1 MSTPLTQ
8 IHAVPKPASLPLHP
22 VAVLNDHKFHS
33 QARPMAVSP
42 KPTLYLTVFGAWL
55 LALVWFQPRLLLLLD
70 MAYNWASELALWLF
84 IGFIDFAWLYG
95 IYNVAIVG
103 FAVWYQLMRKWAPA
117 KPVAAGNPINH
128 IAPIAP
134 IDHILPPVAI
144 LYTTCN
150 DFVEESVLSCVTQDY
165 PNFTVY
171 MLDDSTDEKFKQLVD
186 QFAQRF
192 SERVKVIRRPD
203 RKAFKA
209 GNMNHGLAT
218 AATEEP
224 YFAIADADEIL
235 PPDFLS
241 KLVPVMEHD
250 PTCGFV
256 QANHRANPNSQ
267 SALAKSL
274 GVGIDI
280 HWKWY
285 QPLRNDYGFVMF
297 LGHGALL
304 RRKCWEEIGGF
315 PDIVSEDLGFAI
327 HIREKGYRGR
337 FVEEV
342 VCYEDFP
349 DTVRAFRIRHMKWTR
364 GTSEF
369 LHKKMGWLL
378 RARNISWTEKLDV
391 LFPTLNLPLTLVYFL
406 FMLNANLV
414 LPMFFSY
421 RQDLT
426 FVLGGQELL
435 IPILALSPGFEVIY
449 DWDFFAITLLTF
461 FAPVLSFV
469 VALAH
474 KPAQLFR
481 FLSHSTA
488 LYAALSPLSSIGVIA
503 YLISGKAFFLVTGDT
518 QQKDYQVKNNGAG
531 TWSVKKLRDTWTQFL
546 AKSHPDT
553 RIVQGFEIGVG
564 ILFMLLA
571 LWMFQISF
579 FGLCLAFL
587 LLPLMHHL
595 PWNHRFV
602 KVAVY
607 VPFVLIMMGVFLSG
621 LSVFG
626 MKAVFFGYGFH
637 F

>member
-1 MSTPLTQ
+1 
-8 IHAVPKPASLPLHP
+8 
-22 VAVLNDHKFHS
+22 
-33 QARPMAVSP
+33 MAVSP
-42 KPTLYLTVFGAWL
+42 KPTLYLTVFGTWL
-55 LALVWFQPRLLLLLD
+55 AAVVWFQPRLLMLLD

-95 IYNVAIVG
+95 IYNVAIVC
-103 FAVWYQLMRKWAPA
+103 FAAYYQLMRKWAPA
-117 KPVAAGNPINH
+117 KPARMVDQISLTSENAPSVA
-128 IAPIAP
+128 
-134 IDHILPPVAI
+134 L

-150 DFVEESVLSCVTQDY
+150 DFVEESMLSCVHQDY
-165 PNFTVY
+165 PNYTVY
-171 MLDDSTDEKFKQLVD
+171 ILDDSNNEAYKNQVD
-186 QFAQRF
+186 RFAQRF
-192 SERVKVIRRPD
+192 PERVRVIRRPD

-209 GNMNHGLAT
+209 GNMNHGLSV

-241 KLVPVMEHD
+241 KLVPVMEND

-267 SALAKSL
+267 SALSKSL

-337 FVEEV
+337 FFEDV

-369 LHKKMGWLL
+369 LRKKMGWLI

-414 LPMFFSY
+414 LPMFFGH
-421 RQDLT
+421 QQELT
-426 FVLGGQELL
+426 FVLGGQEFL

-469 VALAH
+469 LALANQPL
-474 KPAQLFR
+474 KLFR

-503 YLISGKAFFLVTGDT
+503 YMISGKAFFLVTGDV
-518 QQKDYQVKNNGAG
+518 QQSAFGEGKS
-531 TWSVKKLRDTWTQFL
+531 TESRWSFKKLRNSWIQFL

-553 RIVQGFEIGVG
+553 AIVQGFEIGVG
-564 ILFMLLA
+564 VIFTLLA
-571 LWMFQISF
+571 MWMFQISF
-579 FGLCLAFL
+579 FGLCLAFM

-607 VPFVLIMMGVFLSG
+607 IPFALIMLGVTLSG

>member
-1 MSTPLTQ
+1 MHKNINTSEQNSTSVSVALGDRSMATYRSQ
-8 IHAVPKPASLPLHP
+8 PA
-22 VAVLNDHKFHS
+22 ATR
-33 QARPMAVSP
+33 QMAAAP
-42 KPTLYLTVFGAWL
+42 RPTLYLFVFAVWM
-55 LALVWFQPRLLLLLD
+55 AAVVWFQPRLLLLLD
-70 MAYNWASELALWLF
+70 MAYNTPSWVALCLF
-84 IGFIDFAWLYG
+84 VGFINFAWLYG
-95 IYNVAIVG
+95 IYNVSIVG
-103 FAVWYQLMRKWAPA
+103 FAIFYQIQRKWAPA
-117 KPVAAGNPINH
+117 RIPTPP
-128 IAPIAP
+128 APAIP
-134 IDHILPPVAI
+134 LENLPPVAI

-150 DFVEESVLSCVTQDY
+150 DFVEESVLSCVQQDY
-165 PNFTVY
+165 PRYTVY
-171 MLDDSTDEKFKQLVD
+171 ILDDSSDAGYKQQVDRFARRYPGLV
-186 QFAQRF
+186 
-192 SERVKVIRRPD
+192 RVVRRPD

-209 GNMNHGLAT
+209 GNLNHGLAE
-218 AATEEP
+218 AATDEP

-235 PPDFLS
+235 PSDFLS
-241 KLVPVMEHD
+241 KLVPVLEHD
-250 PTCGFV
+250 PSCGFV
-256 QANHRANPNSQ
+256 QANHRANPNST
-267 SALAKSL
+267 SALSKSL

-304 RRKCWEEIGGF
+304 RRKCWEEIDGF

-327 HIREKGYRGR
+327 HAREKGYRGR
-337 FVEEV
+337 FVEDV
-342 VCYEDFP
+342 ICYEDFP
-349 DTVRAFRIRHMKWTR
+349 DNVRAFRIRHMKWTR

-369 LHKKMGWLL
+369 LRKKMGWLL

-406 FMLNANLV
+406 FMLNANLA
-414 LPMFFSY
+414 LPLFFGF

-426 FVLGGQELL
+426 FVLGGQEFLF
-435 IPILALSPGFEVIY
+435 PIVTLHQGFEVIY

-461 FAPVLSFV
+461 FAPVLSFI

-474 KPAQLFR
+474 QPLKLFR

-488 LYAALSPLSSIGVIA
+488 LYAALSPLSSIGVLA
-503 YLISGKAFFLVTGDT
+503 YMISGKAFFLVTGDVN
-518 QQKDYQVKNNGAG
+518 QQEYQGKSAGGAFSFRKMKHS
-531 TWSVKKLRDTWTQFL
+531 WQQFL

-553 RIVQGFEIGVG
+553 RLVQGVEIVVG
-564 ILFMLLA
+564 LLFTCLA
-571 LWMFQISF
+571 LLMFQISF

-607 VPFVLIMMGVFLSG
+607 VPFILIMLGVFLSG
-621 LSVFG
+621 LSMFG